1 MKITTTLSAKTDKHT
16 QKSEIL
22 LRLIVG
28 KVNGKAVAFRAKSR
42 IFVSP
47 ERWDA
52 KEGTIQTD
60 IRTTKI
66 MSAQKRKEVETEKQ
80 ALQETSDNLSALISE
95 IKSKFLATPVE
106 QITKEWLE
114 DVIDRY
120 RFPEKYE
127 VKEEKPA
134 FFATLDLFLNKHKL
148 SEVRKKN
155 FRVIYRA
162 LQRFEM
168 WNKTTL
174 DLDTITQETLRD
186 FEEFLRMENTFFQKD
201 EQSNKWSCINEDY
214 KTVYEAY
221 PETRT
226 PQARGQ
232 NTINDIFTKLRTFYL
247 WCIDNGKTTNNP
259 FRHYKIEEC
268 VYGTPYY
275 ITIEE
280 RNQLY
285 NADLSARPQLA
296 IQRDIFVFQCL
307 IGCRV
312 GDLYR
317 FTKANVINGAIE
329 YIARKTRDNRAIT
342 VRVPLNAIAKEILE
356 RYADYRGDKLLPFIS
371 EQKYNIA
378 IKEAFKLAGITR
390 IVTVR
395 NPTTGE
401 EEQRPINEIAS
412 SHLARRC
419 FVGNLYKQV
428 KDPNLVGALSG
439 HKQGS
444 KAFTR
449 YREIDE
455 EMKQDLV
462 KLLE

>member
-1 MKITTTLSAKTDKHT
+1 MKITTSLSSKVDKYT

-28 KVNGKAVAFRAKSR
+28 KINGRAVTIRAKSH
-42 IFVSP
+42 IFVNP
-47 ERWDA
+47 ERWDI
-52 KEGTIQTD
+52 KEGAIQTD

-66 MSAQKRKEVETEKQ
+66 MSAQKRKEVEAEKQ
-80 ALQETSDNLSALISE
+80 ALQETSDNLSALISD

-134 FFATLDLFLNKHKL
+134 FFATFDLFLNKHKL

-162 LQRFEM
+162 LQRFEL
-168 WNKTTL
+168 WNKNTL
-174 DLDTITQETLRD
+174 DLDTITQETLLD
-186 FEEFLRMENTFFQKD
+186 FEEFLRVESSYFKQDPKNK
-201 EQSNKWSCINEDY
+201 KWSCINKNY
-214 KTVYEAY
+214 RAIYESY

-232 NTINDIFTKLRTFYL
+232 NTINDIFAKLRTFYL

-259 FRHYKIEEC
+259 FKRYKIEES

-275 ITIEE
+275 ISIDE
-280 RNQLY
+280 RNKLY
-285 NADLSARPQLA
+285 NTDLSTRPQLA

-317 FTKANVINGAIE
+317 FTRANVINGAIE
-329 YIARKTRDNRAIT
+329 YIARKTKENRAIT
-342 VRVPLNAIAKEILE
+342 VRVPLNSIAKEILE
-356 RYADYRGDKLLPFIS
+356 RYADYGGDKLLPFIS

-378 IKEAFKLAGITR
+378 IKNAFKLAGITR
-390 IVTVR
+390 VVTVR
-395 NPTTGE
+395 NPTTGD
-401 EEQRPINEIAS
+401 EEQRPINELAS

-444 KAFTR
+444 KAFAR

>member
-16 QKSEIL
+16 RKSEIL

-28 KVNGKAVAFRAKSR
+28 KVNGKTVTFRAKSR
-42 IFVSP
+42 IFVDP
-47 ERWDA
+47 ERWDFE
-52 KEGTIQTD
+52 EGAIQTD

-66 MSAQKRKEVETEKQ
+66 MSPQKRKEVEEEKQ
-80 ALQETSDNLSALISE
+80 MLQDTSNQLSNLISE
-95 IKSKFLATPVE
+95 IKSQFFATPIE
-106 QITKEWLE
+106 QISKEWLE
-114 DVIDRY
+114 DVIDHY

-127 VKEEKPA
+127 EQEEKVA
-134 FFATLDLFLNKHKL
+134 FYSAFDLFLNKRKL

-162 LQRFEM
+162 LQRFER
-168 WNKTTL
+168 WNNITL
-174 DLDTITQETLRD
+174 DLDTITPETLRD
-186 FEEFLRMENTFFQKD
+186 FEEFLRVENTFFCKD
-201 EQSNKWSCINEDY
+201 EQSNKWSCVNEDY
-214 KTVYEAY
+214 KAVFETF
-221 PETRT
+221 PETRI

-232 NTINDIFTKLRTFYL
+232 NTINDILTKLRTFFL
-247 WCIDNGKTTNNP
+247 WCIDNGKTQNNP
-259 FRHYKIEEC
+259 FKHYKIEEC

-275 ITIEE
+275 ISIEE

-285 NADLSARPQLA
+285 KADLSARPHLA

-342 VRVPLNAIAKEILE
+342 VRVPLNAIAQEILE
-356 RYADYRGDKLLPFIS
+356 RYADYEGNSLLPFIS

-401 EEQRPINEIAS
+401 EEQLPINELAS

>member
-16 QKSEIL
+16 QQSEIL

-28 KVNGKAVAFRAKSR
+28 KVNGKTVTIRAKSR
-42 IFVSP
+42 IFVNP

-52 KEGTIQTD
+52 KEGAIQTD

-66 MSAQKRKEVETEKQ
+66 MSAQKRKEVEEEKL

-95 IKSKFLATPVE
+95 IKSKFFITPIE

-120 RFPEKYE
+120 RFPDKY
-127 VKEEKPA
+127 VIKEEKPA
-134 FFATLDLFLNKHKL
+134 FFATFDLFLNKHKL

-168 WNKTTL
+168 WNNTTL
-174 DLDTITQETLRD
+174 NLDTITQETLRD
-186 FEEFLRMENTFFQKD
+186 FEEFLRVESSYFAQD
-201 EQSNKWSCINEDY
+201 EQSKKWSCINEEY
-214 KTVYEAY
+214 KAVYEAY

-285 NADLSARPQLA
+285 NADLSARPALA
-296 IQRDIFVFQCL
+296 VQRDIMVFQCMV
-307 IGCRV
+307 GCRI

-356 RYADYRGDKLLPFIS
+356 RYADYEGKTLLPFIS
-371 EQKYNIA
+371 EQKYNKA

-401 EEQRPINEIAS
+401 EEQKPINEIAS

-455 EMKQDLV
+455 QMKQDLV

>member
-28 KVNGKAVAFRAKSR
+28 KVNGKTVTIRAKSR
-42 IFVSP
+42 IFVNP

-66 MSAQKRKEVETEKQ
+66 MSAQKRKEVEEEKQ
-80 ALQETSDNLSALISE
+80 VLQETSDNLSALCSE
-95 IKSKFLATPVE
+95 IRSKFLTTPIEEV
-106 QITKEWLE
+106 TKEWLD

-120 RFPEKYE
+120 RFPDKYKEKE
-127 VKEEKPA
+127 VKPA
-134 FFATLDLFLNKHKL
+134 FFATFEAFLNKHKL

-162 LQRFEM
+162 LQRFEA
-168 WNKTTL
+168 WSGTTL

-186 FEEFLRMENTFFQKD
+186 FEEFLRVESSYF
-201 EQSNKWSCINEDY
+201 EQDPHSKKWSCINEDY
-214 KTVYEAY
+214 KAIYEAF

-226 PQARGQ
+226 PQPRGQ
-232 NTINDIFTKLRTFYL
+232 NTINDIFTKIRTFYL

-275 ITIEE
+275 ISIDE
-280 RNQLY
+280 RNMLY
-285 NADLSARPQLA
+285 NTDLSARPQLA
-296 IQRDIFVFQCL
+296 IQRDIFVLQCL

-329 YIARKTRDNRAIT
+329 YIPRKTKDGRSIT
-342 VRVPLNAIAKEILE
+342 VRVPLNAIAKEILD
-356 RYADYRGDKLLPFIS
+356 RYADYEGKSLLPYIS
-371 EQKYNIA
+371 EQKYNKA

-401 EEQRPINEIAS
+401 EEQRPINELAS

>member
-16 QKSEIL
+16 QQSEIL

-28 KVNGKAVAFRAKSR
+28 KVNGKTVTIRAKSR
-42 IFVSP
+42 IFVNP
-47 ERWDA
+47 ERWDV
-52 KEGTIQTD
+52 KESAIQTD

-66 MSAQKRKEVETEKQ
+66 MSAQKRKEVEEEKQ
-80 ALQETSDNLSALISE
+80 VLQETSDNLSALISE

-120 RFPEKYE
+120 RFPDKYE
-127 VKEEKPA
+127 VKAEKPA
-134 FFATLDLFLNKHKL
+134 FFTTFDLFLNKHKL

-186 FEEFLRMENTFFQKD
+186 FEEFLRVESSYFAQD
-201 EQSNKWSCINEDY
+201 EQSKKWSCINEEY
-214 KTVYEAY
+214 KAVYEAY

-307 IGCRV
+307 VGCRV
-312 GDLYR
+312 GDLYH

-342 VRVPLNAIAKEILE
+342 VRVPLNTIAKEILE
-356 RYADYRGDKLLPFIS
+356 RYADYEGKTLLPFIS
-371 EQKYNIA
+371 EQKYNKA

-428 KDPNLVGALSG
+428 KDPNLVGVLSG

-455 EMKQDLV
+455 QMKQDLV

>member
-1 MKITTTLSAKTDKHT
+1 MKVTTSLSKKRDKYT
-16 QKSEIL
+16 QQSEIL

-28 KVNGKAVAFRAKSR
+28 KINDKAVTFRAKSR
-42 IFVSP
+42 IYVNP
-47 ERWDA
+47 DRWDA
-52 KEGTIQTD
+52 KKGKIQTD
-60 IRTTKI
+60 IRATRVRAKTELDAI
-66 MSAQKRKEVETEKQ
+66 QAEKE
-80 ALQETSDNLSALISE
+80 ALQKTGKNLDDLISMIQSE
-95 IKSKFLATPVE
+95 FLSTPVE
-106 QITKEWLE
+106 QVTKAWLE

-120 RFPEKYE
+120 HFPEKY
-127 VKEEKPA
+127 KPKAEKPE
-134 FFATLDLFLNKHKL
+134 FFATFNLFLDKHKL

-162 LQRFEM
+162 LHRFEK
-168 WNKTTL
+168 WNGITL
-174 DLDTITQETLRD
+174 DLDTVTQETLSD
-186 FEEFLRMENTFFQKD
+186 FEDFLRVESSYFKKD
-201 EQSNKWSCINEDY
+201 EESNKWICINEEY
-214 KTVYEAY
+214 KAVFDTF

-226 PQARGQ
+226 PQPRGQ
-232 NTINDIFTKLRTFYL
+232 NTINDIFTKLRTFFL

-259 FRHYKIEEC
+259 FKHFKIEEC

-275 ITIEE
+275 ITVEE
-280 RNQLY
+280 RNKLY
-285 NADLSARPQLA
+285 NADLSFRPQLA

-312 GDLYR
+312 GDLYQ
-317 FTKANVINGAIE
+317 FTKAKVINGAIE
-329 YIARKTRDNRAIT
+329 YIPRKTKDGRPVT
-342 VRVPLNAIAKEILE
+342 VRVPLNSIAKEILDK
-356 RYADYRGDKLLPFIS
+356 YADYGGEKLLPFIS
-371 EQKYNIA
+371 EQKYNQA
-378 IKEAFKLAGITR
+378 IKDAFRLAGITR

-444 KAFTR
+444 KAFAR

>member
-66 MSAQKRKEVETEKQ
+66 MSAQKRKEVEEEKQ

-134 FFATLDLFLNKHKL
+134 FFAPLDLFLNKHKL

-162 LQRFEM
+162 LRRFEM

-186 FEEFLRMENTFFQKD
+186 FEEFLRVENTFFQKD

-214 KTVYEAY
+214 KAVYEAY

-356 RYADYRGDKLLPFIS
+356 RYADYGGDKLLPFIS

-390 IVTVR
+390 IVTIH

-401 EEQRPINEIAS
+401 EEQSPINEIAS

-419 FVGNLYKQV
+419 FVGSLYNQV
-428 KDPNLVGALSG
+428 KAPNLVGALSG

-449 YREIDE
+449 YREKDE

>member
-1 MKITTTLSAKTDKHT
+1 MKITTTLSTKTDKHT

-52 KEGTIQTD
+52 TAGTIQTD
-60 IRTTKI
+60 IRTTRV
-66 MSAQKRKEVETEKQ
+66 MSAQKRREVEEEKQ
-80 ALQETSDNLSALISE
+80 ALQETSSNLSALISE

-120 RFPEKYE
+120 RFPEKY
-127 VKEEKPA
+127 KFNEEKPA

-162 LQRFEM
+162 LQRFEI
-168 WNKTTL
+168 WNRTTL

-186 FEEFLRMENTFFQKD
+186 FEEFLRVENTFFRKD
-201 EQSNKWSCINEDY
+201 ERSNKWSCINEDY
-214 KTVYEAY
+214 KAVYEAY

-285 NADLSARPQLA
+285 KADLSARPALA

-312 GDLYR
+312 GDLHR
-317 FTKANVINGAIE
+317 FTKANIINGAIE

-356 RYADYRGDKLLPFIS
+356 RYADHGGDKLLPFIS

-390 IVTVR
+390 IVTIR

>member
-1 MKITTTLSAKTDKHT
+1 MKITTSLSSKVDKYT

-28 KVNGKAVAFRAKSR
+28 KINGRAVTIRAKSH
-42 IFVSP
+42 IFVNP
-47 ERWDA
+47 ERWDI

-60 IRTTKI
+60 IRISKI
-66 MSAQKRKEVETEKQ
+66 MSAQKRKEVEKEKLE
-80 ALQETSDNLSALISE
+80 LQETSDNLSALISE
-95 IKSKFLATPVE
+95 IKSKFLITPME
-106 QITKEWLE
+106 QVTKEWL
-114 DVIDRY
+114 DSVIDHY

-127 VKEEKPA
+127 TKEVKPT
-134 FFATLDLFLNKHKL
+134 FFAAFDTFLEKHKI

-168 WNKTTL
+168 WNNINL

-186 FEEFLRMENTFFQKD
+186 FEDFLRVESSYFKQDPKNK
-201 EQSNKWSCINEDY
+201 KWSCINKNY
-214 KTVYEAY
+214 RAIYESY

-226 PQARGQ
+226 PQPRGQ
-232 NTINDIFTKLRTFYL
+232 NTINDILSKFRTFYL
-247 WCIDNGKTTNNP
+247 WCIDNSKTTNNP
-259 FRHYKIEEC
+259 FKRYKIEESI
-268 VYGTPYY
+268 YGTPYY
-275 ITIEE
+275 ISIDE
-280 RNQLY
+280 RNTLY
-285 NADLSARPQLA
+285 NTDLSARPQLA
-296 IQRDIFVFQCL
+296 VQRDIFVFQCL
-307 IGCRV
+307 IGCRI

-329 YIARKTRDNRAIT
+329 YIARKTKDNRAIT
-342 VRVPLNAIAKEILE
+342 VRVPLNNIAKEILD
-356 RYADYRGDKLLPFIS
+356 RYANYKGKSLLPYIS
-371 EQKYNIA
+371 EQKYNKA

-390 IVTVR
+390 IVTIR
-395 NPTTGE
+395 NPTTGD
-401 EEQRPINEIAS
+401 EEQRPINKLAS

-444 KAFTR
+444 KAFAR

>member
-66 MSAQKRKEVETEKQ
+66 MSAQKRKEVEAEKQ

-120 RFPEKYE
+120 RFPKKYE

-186 FEEFLRMENTFFQKD
+186 FEEFLRVENTFFQKD

-214 KTVYEAY
+214 KAVYEAY

-356 RYADYRGDKLLPFIS
+356 RYADYGGDKLLPFIS

>member
-16 QKSEIL
+16 QQSEIL

-28 KVNGKAVAFRAKSR
+28 KVNGKTVTIRAKSR
-42 IFVSP
+42 IFVNP
-47 ERWDA
+47 ERWDT
-52 KEGTIQTD
+52 KEGAIQTD
-60 IRTTKI
+60 IRTTRI
-66 MSAQKRKEVETEKQ
+66 MSTQKRKEVEAEKQ

-95 IKSKFLATPVE
+95 IKSKFLTTPVE

-120 RFPEKYE
+120 RFPNKYE

-134 FFATLDLFLNKHKL
+134 FFATFDLFLDKHKL

-162 LQRFEM
+162 LLRFEM

-186 FEEFLRMENTFFQKD
+186 FEEFLRVESSYFAQD
-201 EQSNKWSCINEDY
+201 EQSKKWSCINEEY
-214 KTVYEAY
+214 KSVYEAY

-226 PQARGQ
+226 PQPRGQ

-285 NADLSARPQLA
+285 NADLSARPALA
-296 IQRDIFVFQCL
+296 VQRDIFVFQCL
-307 IGCRV
+307 VGCRV

-342 VRVPLNAIAKEILE
+342 VRVPLNTIAKEILE
-356 RYADYRGDKLLPFIS
+356 RYADYEGKTLLPFIS
-371 EQKYNIA
+371 EQKYNKA
-378 IKEAFKLAGITR
+378 IKDAFKLAGITR

-401 EEQRPINEIAS
+401 EEQKPMNEIVS

-455 EMKQDLV
+455 QMKQDLV

>member
-47 ERWDA
+47 ERWDT

-66 MSAQKRKEVETEKQ
+66 MSAQKRKEVEAEKQ

-127 VKEEKPA
+127 VKEEKLA

-186 FEEFLRMENTFFQKD
+186 FEEFLRTENTFFQKD
-201 EQSNKWSCINEDY
+201 EQSKKWSCINEDY
-214 KTVYEAY
+214 KVVYEAY

-307 IGCRV
+307 VGCRV

-342 VRVPLNAIAKEILE
+342 VRVPLNAIAQEILE
-356 RYADYRGDKLLPFIS
+356 RYADYGGDKLLPFIS

>member
-66 MSAQKRKEVETEKQ
+66 MSAQKRKEVEAEKQ

-134 FFATLDLFLNKHKL
+134 FFAALDLFLSKHKL

-186 FEEFLRMENTFFQKD
+186 FEEFLRVENTFFQKD

-214 KTVYEAY
+214 KAVYEAY

-356 RYADYRGDKLLPFIS
+356 RYADYGGDKLLPFIS

>member
-1 MKITTTLSAKTDKHT
+1 MKITTSLSSKIDKHT

-28 KVNGKAVAFRAKSR
+28 KVNGKAIAIRAKSH
-42 IFVSP
+42 IFVNP

-52 KEGTIQTD
+52 SRGTIQTD
-60 IRTTKI
+60 IRISKI
-66 MSAQKRKEVETEKQ
+66 MSAQKRKEVEEEKQ

-95 IKSKFLATPVE
+95 IKSKFLATPIE
-106 QITKEWLE
+106 QITKEWLNE
-114 DVIDRY
+114 VIDRY

-134 FFATLDLFLNKHKL
+134 FFAAFDLFLNKHKL

-174 DLDTITQETLRD
+174 DLDTITQETLLD
-186 FEEFLRMENTFFQKD
+186 FEEFLRVENTFFQKD
-201 EQSNKWSCINEDY
+201 EQSSKWSCINEDY
-214 KTVYEAY
+214 KAVYEAY

-232 NTINDIFTKLRTFYL
+232 NTINDIFAKLRTFYL

-259 FRHYKIEEC
+259 FKRYKIEES

-275 ITIEE
+275 ISIDE
-280 RNQLY
+280 RNKLY
-285 NADLSARPQLA
+285 NTDLSTRPQLA

-317 FTKANVINGAIE
+317 FTRANVINGAIE
-329 YIARKTRDNRAIT
+329 YIARKTKDNRAIT
-342 VRVPLNAIAKEILE
+342 VRVPLNSIAKEILE
-356 RYADYRGDKLLPFIS
+356 RYADYGGDKLLPFIS

-378 IKEAFKLAGITR
+378 IKNAFKLAGITR
-390 IVTVR
+390 VVTVR
-395 NPTTGE
+395 NPTTGD
-401 EEQRPINEIAS
+401 EEQRPINELAS

-444 KAFTR
+444 KAFAR